1 MEVNMKL
8 IKQPT
13 EKAKKLQEKLDQS
26 PSNDIGSSHHHKN
39 KIISFRKNNI
49 IFIIKFNIPN

>member
-8 IKQPT
+8 AKQPT
-13 EKAKKLQEKLDQS
+13 KKSKKLNEKLDQS

-39 KIISFRKNNI
+39 KIISFRKI
-49 IFIIKFNIPN
+49 ILFYY